1 MIRAAVGVQREVHM
15 NQRIRVLLVD
25 DDEGFLSMTSR
36 ALRKNGYD
44 CDCTRDAVE
53 AIKAVANGGYD
64 VVIADIQMTGNHEL
78 EMVGEMR
85 RRFPDLPVILL
96 TGHPSLETAI
106 EALRLAAIDYIRK
119 DEGNVVDLTKR
130 IDTAVKAAR
139 TRISFERQ
147 MVEIAPVVEKL
158 REFWSHYSASGVP
171 RGVGVSVNPPS
182 AAAARQAER
191 ARDSMLEQLSPR
203 EREIL
208 EAVAAGKRVGAIAR
222 AFTISPYTV
231 RNHLKA
237 IFRKLGVHSQVEL
250 LAQLHGRLRP
260 HEDGAGPA

>member
-1 MIRAAVGVQREVHM
+1 M

-44 CDCTRDAVE
+44 CDCTRDAEE
-53 AIKAVANGGYD
+53 AIKTVANGGYD
-64 VVIADIQMTGNHEL
+64 VVIADIRMTGNHEL
-78 EMVGEMR
+78 EMVADIR
-85 RRFPDLPVILL
+85 QRFPDLPVILI
-96 TGHPSLETAI
+96 TGYPSLETAI
-106 EALRLAAIDYIRK
+106 EALRLAAIDYIPK
-119 DEGNVVDLTKR
+119 DECNVVDLAKR

-147 MVEIAPVVEKL
+147 MIEIAPVVEKL
-158 REFWSHYSASGVP
+158 REFWRHYSAAGVP
-171 RGVGVSVNPPS
+171 HGVGASVNAPPLVE
-182 AAAARQAER
+182 AASARQAAS
-191 ARDSMLEQLSPR
+191 ARESMLEQLSPR

-260 HEDGAGPA
+260 HDGGAGPV